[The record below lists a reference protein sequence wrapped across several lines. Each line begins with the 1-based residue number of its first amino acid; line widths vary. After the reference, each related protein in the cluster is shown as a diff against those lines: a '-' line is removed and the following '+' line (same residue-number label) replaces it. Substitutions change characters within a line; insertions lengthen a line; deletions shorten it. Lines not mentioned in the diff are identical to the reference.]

1 MDIVK
6 SHRRAYGVGVEHAD
20 TMVYGALE
28 TKLPEY
34 VVRRPLSSNAEG
46 AFQTPLRPGGRG
58 FESGL
63 SASSKLGLLVRRI
76 YLLLGANSH

>member
-20 TMVYGALE
+20 TMVYGALD

-34 VVRRPLSSNAEG
+34 VVQA
-46 AFQTPLRPGGRG
+46 
-58 FESGL
+58 
-63 SASSKLGLLVRRI
+63 SAI
-76 YLLLGANSH
+76 E